1 MASGIFALLDD
12 IVVLADDVAVSTKIA
27 TQKTSA
33 ILGDDLAVN
42 AEKATGFDQ
51 HRELKV
57 IWAITK
63 GSLLNKAIILPMAFL
78 LSAFAPAVIPYIL
91 ILGGMYLLYEGVEK
105 IEEYF
110 HKKEGETEH
119 EKELL
124 DSTDENILEVEKQ
137 KIKSAV
143 TTDFILSIEIVILAL
158 GTVLDKPFMIQ
169 IVSTT
174 LVALAA
180 TFGVYGL
187 VALIVRMD
195 NVGFWLIEKGKVAA
209 GNFLV
214 SLMPKVIKVLAVI
227 GTIAMLLVGGGILSH
242 HVDFIHHLMVES
254 VPAILNE
261 LAIGLIVGAVV
272 VAVIKI
278 ASALKR
284 RLGGRKV
291 QL

>member
-12 IVVLADDVAVSTKIA
+12 ISVLADDVAVSAKIA
-27 TQKTSA
+27 TQKTSG

-63 GSLLNKAIILPMAFL
+63 GSLLNKTIILPLAFL
-78 LSAFAPAVIPYIL
+78 LSAFAPSVIPYIL
-91 ILGGMYLLYEGVEK
+91 IIGGLYLLYEGVEK

-110 HKKEGETEH
+110 HKKHGPTEH

-124 DSTDENILEVEKQ
+124 ESTAENILDIEKQ
-137 KIKSAV
+137 KIKAAI
-143 TTDFILSIEIVILAL
+143 TTDFILSVEIVILAL
-158 GTVLDKPFMIQ
+158 GTVLDKALPVQ
-169 IVSTT
+169 IASTT
-174 LVALAA
+174 FVAFLA

-195 NVGFWLIEKGKVAA
+195 NVGFWLIDKGRAGS

-214 SLMPKVIKVLAVI
+214 SLMPKIIKMLTVV
-227 GTIAMLLVGGGILSH
+227 GTVAMLLVGGGILSH
-242 HVDFIHHLMVES
+242 NVDLIHHLMIGS
-254 VPAILNE
+254 IPAIVNE
-261 LAIGLIVGAVV
+261 LIIGLVVGAMV
-272 VAVIKI
+272 VAIVKI
-278 ASALKR
+278 ISALKR
-284 RLGGRKV
+284 
-291 QL
+291 